1 MNHYAAWKN
10 ILIVFFLFILGLF
23 ALPNLYGSDLAIQ
36 ISGSGNYD
44 VSQRDLDKIKDTLS
58 DSGVG
63 FKSISLE
70 DKNVLVRFNDSQ
82 TQLSSKAILKDSLTR
97 NYVVA
102 LNLAPSIPQW
112 LSGIGG
118 KAMSL
123 GLDLRGGV
131 HFLLEVDMNAVTT
144 MALDR
149 YYNELRAEL
158 RKDKLYKKIRK
169 EDNLLLVSF
178 KSEELKNEAKKLF
191 ARKRYYSP
199 VLVRGNESEGVK
211 IWAYGKT
218 AYETL
223 LGYVLDP
230 DYGDVTDP
238 ETGTDIVLNYHVP
251 GTPGSF
257 PKTTLKP
264 RRRPSV
270 LCDDAVADCAEL
282 LSSIPEIDTLFDKKN
297 AEDVQA
303 LLDDYLSSDSSSESR
318 SRETSKYSQK
328 TSGIDEAFKNFMK
341 NDD

>member
-149 YYNELRAEL
+149 YYNELRACL
-158 RKDKLYKKIRK
+158 LYT
-169 EDNLLLVSF
+169 
-178 KSEELKNEAKKLF
+178 
-191 ARKRYYSP
+191 SP
-199 VLVRGNESEGVK
+199 SPRDRG
-211 IWAYGKT
+211 
-218 AYETL
+218 
-223 LGYVLDP
+223 
-230 DYGDVTDP
+230 
-238 ETGTDIVLNYHVP
+238 
-251 GTPGSF
+251 
-257 PKTTLKP
+257 
-264 RRRPSV
+264 
-270 LCDDAVADCAEL
+270 
-282 LSSIPEIDTLFDKKN
+282 
-297 AEDVQA
+297 
-303 LLDDYLSSDSSSESR
+303 
-318 SRETSKYSQK
+318 
-328 TSGIDEAFKNFMK
+328 
-341 NDD
+341 

>member
-123 GLDLRGGV
+123 GLDLR
-131 HFLLEVDMNAVTT
+131 AVSYTHLT
-144 MALDR
+144 LPT
-149 YYNELRAEL
+149 
-158 RKDKLYKKIRK
+158 I
-169 EDNLLLVSF
+169 
-178 KSEELKNEAKKLF
+178 
-191 ARKRYYSP
+191 YS
-199 VLVRGNESEGVK
+199 V
-211 IWAYGKT
+211 
-218 AYETL
+218 
-223 LGYVLDP
+223 
-230 DYGDVTDP
+230 
-238 ETGTDIVLNYHVP
+238 
-251 GTPGSF
+251 
-257 PKTTLKP
+257 
-264 RRRPSV
+264 
-270 LCDDAVADCAEL
+270 
-282 LSSIPEIDTLFDKKN
+282 
-297 AEDVQA
+297 
-303 LLDDYLSSDSSSESR
+303 
-318 SRETSKYSQK
+318 
-328 TSGIDEAFKNFMK
+328 
-341 NDD
+341 